1 MYTFSICLQV
11 LKGEC
16 FSFHIAA
23 TSYLFSKIRFS
34 AFKGKQSEKLRS
46 PFQFQTNLQRS
57 QLGGGGGVATQFT
70 PYITASHERISS
82 SLLFP
87 TFQGRIVHGKRITE
101 CHITGQ
107 ACRRGMTPI
116 LIISSSGI
124 SVQILWS
131 SGREQFSAL

>member
-1 MYTFSICLQV
+1 MYTFSIRLQV

-23 TSYLFSKIRFS
+23 TSHLFSTICFS

-46 PFQFQTNLQRS
+46 PFQFKANLQRS
-57 QLGGGGGVATQFT
+57 QLGVGGGATQFT

-82 SLLFP
+82 SLVFP
-87 TFQGRIVHGKRITE
+87 TFQGRIVHGKGITE

-131 SGREQFSAL
+131 SGWEQFSAL